1 MRFPTHFDVDLQ
13 TSAGE
18 NATIYS
24 PMYQPENLNTTMNIT
39 IFWAPDDS
47 ANVCNLYLT
56 VTVSAVNSAGS
67 SMPSNPM
74 ELFIGK
80 ILY

>member
-1 MRFPTHFDVDLQ
+1 MDLQ

-24 PMYQPENLNTTMNIT
+24 SMYQPENLNTTMNIT
-39 IFWAPDDS
+39 IFWTPDDDS
-47 ANVCNLYLT
+47 ANVCNLCLT